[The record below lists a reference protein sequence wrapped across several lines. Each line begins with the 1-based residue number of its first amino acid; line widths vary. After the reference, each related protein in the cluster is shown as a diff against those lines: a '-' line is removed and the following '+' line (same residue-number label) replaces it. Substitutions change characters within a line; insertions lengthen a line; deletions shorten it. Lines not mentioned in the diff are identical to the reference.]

1 MRRLTSRWTNEYQYT
16 IDRVIDDMVARC
28 RQLGLRLAM
37 PAEQAKLEFAVLL
50 AVQTMNYLNSG
61 RHRVAL

>member
-1 MRRLTSRWTNEYQYT
+1 
-16 IDRVIDDMVARC
+16 MVERC

-37 PAEQAKLEFAVLL
+37 PSEQARLEFAVLL
-50 AVQTMNYLNSG
+50 AVQTMNFLHSG